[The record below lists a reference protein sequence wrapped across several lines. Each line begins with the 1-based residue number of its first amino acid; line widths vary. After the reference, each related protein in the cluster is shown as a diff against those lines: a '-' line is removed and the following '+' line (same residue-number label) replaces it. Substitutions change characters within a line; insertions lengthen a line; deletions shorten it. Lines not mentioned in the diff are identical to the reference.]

1 MTRRCVKFGI
11 GATVT
16 LLYCMCIA
24 EAFGQAAPGPTT
36 PAATAAAAGA
46 TNAAGN
52 VTASSPTFG
61 VMQGVL
67 GLALVVALIYAT
79 GWVLKKVGPRERV
92 VLVQF
97 SDQVLLLGVA
107 PGQVALLQ
115 TIAADRFG
123 ADVTNAQSIDAA
135 PSFVERLKSARKAR

>member
-1 MTRRCVKFGI
+1 M
-11 GATVT
+11 
-16 LLYCMCIA
+16 
-24 EAFGQAAPGPTT
+24 
-36 PAATAAAAGA
+36 
-46 TNAAGN
+46 
-52 VTASSPTFG
+52 
-61 VMQGVL
+61 
-67 GLALVVALIYAT
+67 
-79 GWVLKKVGPRERV
+79 
-92 VLVQF
+92 QF